1 MSRIDNAISDAL
13 GVEKE
18 IKKEE
23 KELEENSTQ
32 DEAQDPES
40 KDDLNSLTYEEL
52 LEQVNKQKE
61 ETLRAVA
68 ELENYRKRSSNEITN
83 ALKYANSELLLS
95 IIPLITSLEKSV
107 EGSEDAEKI
116 DKEGIMLILNSFEK
130 TLENFNIVPINPS
143 GQEFDPEKHEAV
155 STVNNPGEKD
165 NFVTNTLERGWTLNE
180 RVVKPAL
187 VVVNKK

>member
-1 MSRIDNAISDAL
+1 MS
-13 GVEKE
+13 EKE

-68 ELENYRKRSSNEITN
+68 ELENYRKRSSELSLQPFSVDTLTF
-83 ALKYANSELLLS
+83 LKQLG
-95 IIPLITSLEKSV
+95 IIFRPCLHHSV
-107 EGSEDAEKI
+107 RI
-116 DKEGIMLILNSFEK
+116 
-130 TLENFNIVPINPS
+130 P
-143 GQEFDPEKHEAV
+143 
-155 STVNNPGEKD
+155 
-165 NFVTNTLERGWTLNE
+165 
-180 RVVKPAL
+180 
-187 VVVNKK
+187 

>member
-1 MSRIDNAISDAL
+1 MS
-13 GVEKE
+13 EKE
-18 IKKEE
+18 QKKEE
-23 KELEENSTQ
+23 EKLEEENVK
-32 DEAQDPES
+32 DEAQDVEEQE
-40 KDDLNSLTYEEL
+40 DLNNLTYEEL
-52 LEQVNKQKE
+52 LEQVDKQKE

-68 ELENYRKRSSNEITN
+68 ELENFRKRSSNEITN
-83 ALKYANSELLLS
+83 ALKFANSELLLS

-107 EGSEDAEKI
+107 EGSEESEKI
-116 DKEGIMLILNSFEK
+116 DKEGILLILNSFEK

-165 NFVTNTLERGWTLNE
+165 SFVTNTLERGWTLNE

>member
-1 MSRIDNAISDAL
+1 MVI
-13 GVEKE
+13 V
-18 IKKEE
+18 
-23 KELEENSTQ
+23 
-32 DEAQDPES
+32 
-40 KDDLNSLTYEEL
+40 
-52 LEQVNKQKE
+52 
-61 ETLRAVA
+61 
-68 ELENYRKRSSNEITN
+68 
-83 ALKYANSELLLS
+83 
-95 IIPLITSLEKSV
+95 IPIITSLEKATTDL
-107 EGSEDAEKI
+107 EDAEKI
-116 DKEGIMLILNSFEK
+116 DKEGVLLILDSFEK

>member
-1 MSRIDNAISDAL
+1 MTDQDQKNSK
-13 GVEKE
+13 VEE
-18 IKKEE
+18 DEVQTEDSQEE
-23 KELEENSTQ
+23 VNSELN
-32 DEAQDPES
+32 
-40 KDDLNSLTYEEL
+40 NLTYEEL
-52 LEQVNKQKE
+52 LEEVDKKKE

-68 ELENYRKRSSNEITN
+68 ELENYRRRTSNELTN
-83 ALKYANSELLLS
+83 ALKYANSELLLA
-95 IIPLITSLEKSV
+95 IIPIITSLEKATTDL
-107 EGSEDAEKI
+107 EDAEKI
-116 DKEGIMLILNSFEK
+116 DKEGVLLILDSFEK

>member
-1 MSRIDNAISDAL
+1 MS
-13 GVEKE
+13 EKE

-32 DEAQDPES
+32 DETQDHES
-40 KDDLNSLTYEEL
+40 KDDLYSLTYEEL
-52 LEQVNKQKE
+52 LEQVDKQKE

-107 EGSEDAEKI
+107 EGSEGSEKI

-130 TLENFNIVPINPS
+130 TLENFNIVPIKPT

-155 STVNNPGEKD
+155 STVNNPGEND

-180 RVVKPAL
+180 RVVNPAL

>member
-1 MSRIDNAISDAL
+1 MS
-13 GVEKE
+13 
-18 IKKEE
+18 EE
-23 KELEENSTQ
+23 KEAKNQNEEEQ
-32 DEAQDPES
+32 KVES
-40 KDDLNSLTYEEL
+40 NDSEDLNSLTYEEL
-52 LEQVNKQKE
+52 LEQVEKQKE

-68 ELENYRKRSSNEITN
+68 ELENFRKRSTNEISN

-95 IIPLITSLEKSV
+95 IIPLITSLEKSI
-107 EGSEDAEKI
+107 ENSEDSKKI
-116 DKEGIMLILNSFEK
+116 DKEGILLILDSFEK

-143 GQEFDPEKHEAV
+143 GQEFAPEKHEAV

>member
-1 MSRIDNAISDAL
+1 MS
-13 GVEKE
+13 
-18 IKKEE
+18 EE
-23 KELEENSTQ
+23 KETKNQQEEEQTSENN
-32 DEAQDPES
+32 DP
-40 KDDLNSLTYEEL
+40 DDLNSLTYEEL
-52 LEQVNKQKE
+52 LEEVEKQKE
-61 ETLRAVA
+61 EKLRAVA
-68 ELENYRKRSSNEITN
+68 ELENFRKRSTNEISN

-95 IIPLITSLEKSV
+95 IIPLITSLEKSI
-107 EGSEDAEKI
+107 ENSEDSKKI
-116 DKEGIMLILNSFEK
+116 DKEGILLILDSFEK
-130 TLENFNIVPINPS
+130 TLENFNIVPIKPT

>member
-1 MSRIDNAISDAL
+1 MSD
-13 GVEKE
+13 KE
-18 IKKEE
+18 AKEE
-23 KELEENSTQ
+23 KIEQEADNNKEATET
-32 DEAQDPES
+32 EAQE
-40 KDDLNSLTYEEL
+40 DLNNLTYEEL
-52 LEQVNKQKE
+52 LEQVDKQKE

-68 ELENYRKRSSNEITN
+68 ELENYRKRSANEITN

-95 IIPLITSLEKSV
+95 IVPLVTSLEKSI
-107 EGSEDAEKI
+107 ENSADSEKI
-116 DKEGIMLILNSFEK
+116 DKEGILLIFDSFEK

-165 NFVTNTLERGWTLNE
+165 NFVTNTLERGRTLNE

>member
-1 MSRIDNAISDAL
+1 MTDQDQKNSNE
-13 GVEKE
+13 VE
-18 IKKEE
+18 EE
-23 KELEENSTQ
+23 VQTEDSQEEVNSELN
-32 DEAQDPES
+32 
-40 KDDLNSLTYEEL
+40 NLTYEEL
-52 LEQVNKQKE
+52 LEEVDKKKE

-68 ELENYRKRSSNEITN
+68 ELENYRRRTSNELTN
-83 ALKYANSELLLS
+83 ALKYANSELLLA
-95 IIPLITSLEKSV
+95 IIPIITSLEKATTD
-107 EGSEDAEKI
+107 SEDAEKI
-116 DKEGIMLILNSFEK
+116 DKEGVLLILDSFEK
-130 TLENFNIVPINPS
+130 TLENFNIVPINPT

>member
-1 MSRIDNAISDAL
+1 MS
-13 GVEKE
+13 EKE
-18 IKKEE
+18 QKKEE
-23 KELEENSTQ
+23 EKLEEENVK
-32 DEAQDPES
+32 DEAQDVEEQE
-40 KDDLNSLTYEEL
+40 DLNNLTYEEL
-52 LEQVNKQKE
+52 LEQVDKQKE

-68 ELENYRKRSSNEITN
+68 ELENFRKRSSNEITN
-83 ALKYANSELLLS
+83 ALKFANSELLLS

-107 EGSEDAEKI
+107 EGSEESEKI
-116 DKEGIMLILNSFEK
+116 DKEGILLILNSFEK
-130 TLENFNIVPINPS
+130 TLENFNIVPINHS

>member
-1 MSRIDNAISDAL
+1 MS
-13 GVEKE
+13 EKE
-18 IKKEE
+18 QKKEE
-23 KELEENSTQ
+23 EKLEEENVK
-32 DEAQDPES
+32 DEAQDVEEQE
-40 KDDLNSLTYEEL
+40 DLNNLTYEEL
-52 LEQVNKQKE
+52 LEQVDKQKE

-68 ELENYRKRSSNEITN
+68 ELENFRKRSSNEITN
-83 ALKYANSELLLS
+83 ALKFANSELLLS

-107 EGSEDAEKI
+107 EGSEESEKI
-116 DKEGIMLILNSFEK
+116 DKEGILLILNSFEK

-143 GQEFDPEKHEAV
+143 GQEFDTEKHEAV